1 MAQSHQA
8 EHEVKYDLLLQGGDV
23 LDPGWPL
30 YEKRQKADVAIRNGK
45 IAAIE
50 PEIPATQSARVRD
63 VSGKIVCPGL
73 IDIHAHTFVNAHD
86 MGPET
91 DQRCAASGV
100 TTIVDAGSS
109 GSATFPG
116 LRQYVAKQSEVRLR
130 CFIHL
135 SALGL
140 IHLQVGELMHMDYAD
155 PEGCARTIIN
165 NRDLAIGVK
174 LRFSNKVVPDS
185 AGTEPLRLARQ
196 AADMAHVP
204 LMVHITDA
212 LLPVPQI
219 LEFLKPGDVVTHCF
233 HGFAYGIMGPEKKAI
248 LREVWAAQKEGIIFD
263 CAHGRMHFP
272 FAFVRQALD
281 AGFLPDTIATDLT
294 IPSATKGPV
303 FDLPTTMSKLLNLGM
318 TLEDVVRCVTT
329 NPARVIGEHEQI
341 GTLKPGAIADVA
353 VLSLEQ
359 GEFDFVDT
367 DQNHMTGE
375 QKLVAHLTIK
385 DGRIW
390 YQADRVR

>member
-1 MAQSHQA
+1 MP
-8 EHEVKYDLLLQGGDV
+8 YDLLLKGGEV
-23 LDPGWPL
+23 IDPGWPFH
-30 YEKRQKADVAIRNGK
+30 QKADVAISKGT
-45 IAAIE
+45 IATVA
-50 PEIPATQSARVRD
+50 PDIPATEAMKVLD

-86 MGPET
+86 MGTET
-91 DQRCAASGV
+91 DRRCAASGV
-100 TTIVDAGSS
+100 TTLIDAGSA

-116 LRQYVAKQSEVRLR
+116 LRQYVANASEVRLR

-140 IHLQVGELMHMDYAD
+140 IHLRVGELMHLDYAD
-155 PEGCARTIIN
+155 PEGCARTIAD

-196 AADMAHVP
+196 AADMAAVP

-212 LLPVPQI
+212 LLPVPRI

-248 LREVWAAQKEGIIFD
+248 LKEVWAAQKEGIIFD

-272 FAFVRQALD
+272 FPFVRQALD

-294 IPSATKGPV
+294 LPSATKGPV

-318 TLEDVVRCVTT
+318 GLEDVIRCVTT
-329 NPARVIGEHEQI
+329 NPARVIGEAEQL
-341 GTLKPGAIADVA
+341 GTLRPGAVADVA

-375 QKLVAHLTIK
+375 KKLVAQLTVK
-385 DGRIW
+385 DGRVW
-390 YQADRVR
+390 YQADRAR

>member
-1 MAQSHQA
+1 MQ
-8 EHEVKYDLLLQGGDV
+8 YDLLIKGGQV
-23 LDPGWPL
+23 IDPGWTQYRTLQP
-30 YEKRQKADVAIRNGK
+30 ADVAIRNGK
-45 IAAIE
+45 IAAVAAD
-50 PEIPATQSARVRD
+50 IPADQAARVRK
-63 VSGKIVCPGL
+63 VSGHIVCPGL
-73 IDIHAHTFVNAHD
+73 IDVHAHTFVNAHD
-86 MGPET
+86 MGAET
-91 DQRCAASGV
+91 DRRCAASGV
-100 TTIVDAGSS
+100 TTLIDAGSA

-116 LRQYVAKQSEVRLR
+116 LRQYVANTSEVRLR

-140 IHLQVGELMHMDYAD
+140 IHLRVGELMLMDYAD
-155 PEGCARTIIN
+155 PEGCARTIAD

-174 LRFSNKVVPDS
+174 LRFSNNVVPDA

-196 AADMAHVP
+196 AADMAGVP

-248 LREVWAAQKEGIIFD
+248 LKEVWAAQKEGIIFD

-272 FAFVRQALD
+272 FPFVRQALD

-294 IPSATKGPV
+294 LPSATRGPV

-318 TLEDVVRCVTT
+318 GLEDVIRCVTT
-329 NPARVIGEHEQI
+329 NPARVIGEAEQL
-341 GTLKPGAIADVA
+341 GTLRPGATADVA

-359 GEFDFVDT
+359 GEFDFIDT

-375 QKLVAHLTIK
+375 KKLVAQLTVK
-385 DGRIW
+385 DGRVW
-390 YQADRVR
+390 YQADRAR

>member
-1 MAQSHQA
+1 MQ
-8 EHEVKYDLLLQGGDV
+8 YDLLIKGGQV
-23 LDPGWPL
+23 IDPGWPQ
-30 YEKRQKADVAIRNGK
+30 YQKLQPADVAIRNGK
-45 IAAIE
+45 IAAVAAD
-50 PEIPATQSARVRD
+50 IPATQATRVRE
-63 VSGKIVCPGL
+63 VSGNIVCPGL

-86 MGPET
+86 MGTET
-91 DQRCAASGV
+91 DSRCATSGV
-100 TTIVDAGSS
+100 TTIIDAGSS

-116 LRQYVAKQSEVRLR
+116 LRQYVANASEVRLR

-140 IHLQVGELMHMDYAD
+140 IHLRVGELMHMDYAD
-155 PEGCARTIIN
+155 PEGCARTITD

-174 LRFSNKVVPDS
+174 LRFSNHVVPDA

-196 AADMAHVP
+196 AADMAAVP

-248 LREVWAAQKEGIIFD
+248 LKEVWAAQKEGIIFD

-272 FAFVRQALD
+272 FPFVQQALD

-294 IPSATKGPV
+294 LPSATRGPV

-318 TLEDVVRCVTT
+318 SLEDVIPLRYHQSRPRDRGRRSKSERSD
-329 NPARVIGEHEQI
+329 PAQLPMSPCSALNRVHLI
-341 GTLKPGAIADVA
+341 
-353 VLSLEQ
+353 LSIP
-359 GEFDFVDT
+359 T
-367 DQNHMTGE
+367 R
-375 QKLVAHLTIK
+375 TI
-385 DGRIW
+385 
-390 YQADRVR
+390 

>member
-1 MAQSHQA
+1 MQ
-8 EHEVKYDLLLQGGDV
+8 YDLLIKGGRV
-23 LDPGWPL
+23 LDPGWSSYQTPQL
-30 YEKRQKADVAIRNGK
+30 ADVAIRNGK
-45 IAAIE
+45 IAAVSTD
-50 PEIPATQSARVRD
+50 IPADQAARVRE
-63 VSGKIVCPGL
+63 VSGHIVCPGL

-86 MGPET
+86 MGIET

-100 TTIVDAGSS
+100 TTLIDAGSA
-109 GSATFPG
+109 GSSTFPG
-116 LRQYVAKQSEVRLR
+116 LRQYVANASEVRLR
-130 CFIHL
+130 CFVHL

-140 IHLQVGELMHMDYAD
+140 IHLRVGELMNLDYAD
-155 PEGCARTIIN
+155 PEGCARTISD

-174 LRFSNKVVPDS
+174 LRFSNKVVPDA

-196 AADMAHVP
+196 AADMAGVP

-248 LREVWAAQKEGIIFD
+248 LKEVWAAQKEGIVFD

-272 FAFVRQALD
+272 FPFVRQALD

-294 IPSATKGPV
+294 LPSATRGPV

-318 TLEDVVRCVTT
+318 ALEDVIRCVTT
-329 NPARVIGEHEQI
+329 NPARVIGEAEQI
-341 GTLKPGAIADVA
+341 GTLRPGAIADVA

-367 DQNHMTGE
+367 DQNHMIGE
-375 QKLVAHLTIK
+375 KKLVAQLTVK
-385 DGRIW
+385 DGRVW
-390 YQADRVR
+390 YQADRAR